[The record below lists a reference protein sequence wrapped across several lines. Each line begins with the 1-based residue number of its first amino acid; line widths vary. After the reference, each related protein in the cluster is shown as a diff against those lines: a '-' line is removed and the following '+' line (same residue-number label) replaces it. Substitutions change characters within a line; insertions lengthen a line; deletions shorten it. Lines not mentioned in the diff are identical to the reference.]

1 MEEGV
6 ESFEDGAVLLR
17 AGTLLPTVL
26 EQ

>member
-17 AGTLLPTVL
+17 AGALQPTVL

>member
-17 AGTLLPTVL
+17 AGTLQPTVL